1 VCLKIAESL
10 FGAGDDSGLLGNTL
24 LSADNLLG
32 GRLLSTDNL
41 LGGRLLSTYFLGR
54 ALLGGNL
61 LGRSSLLDALGGRG
75 SWDSLLSDSLSSTW
89 LSGGL
94 WS

>member
-1 VCLKIAESL
+1 MCLKIAESL
-10 FGAGDDSGLLGNTL
+10 LGAGDDSGLLGSTL

-41 LGGRLLSTYFLGR
+41 LGRRLLGTDLLGR
-54 ALLGGNL
+54 AFLGGNL
-61 LGRSSLLDALGGRG
+61 LGRSSLLDALGSRG
-75 SWDSLLSDSLSSTW
+75 SWGSLLSDSLSSTW